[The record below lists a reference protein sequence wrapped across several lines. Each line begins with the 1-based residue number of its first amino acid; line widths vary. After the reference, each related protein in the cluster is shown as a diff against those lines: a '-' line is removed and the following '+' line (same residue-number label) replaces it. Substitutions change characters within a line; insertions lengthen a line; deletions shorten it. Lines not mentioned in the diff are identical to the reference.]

1 MSTISLL
8 LPTRGRK
15 DLVARLFES
24 LYETTSDLSRVEVV
38 MCVDDDDVDS
48 LGMEFDRVFNVRKI
62 TGPRST
68 MGVYNTKCLEHS
80 SGDIVILFNDDVV
93 IRTRHWDRTIID
105 FDARHKDKIYLA
117 YVNDLFKKEKVG
129 SFPILSRKT
138 CDALKTPFPTA
149 YKGEHIDY
157 HLFDIFQRLSMK
169 GHDRIHYFEDV
180 IFEHMHF
187 SQGKASFDQ
196 TYLDRK
202 KYADDEVFIA
212 YSATRRLAADRLV
225 AVIRGIPLPELP
237 GSPRMSPAADTYAYM
252 RNLYSSF
259 IKDSTSLPFLWR
271 WRLFLWF
278 AWRFQA
284 KQGRFLWV
292 KKLVYAA
299 RKQRA

>member
-15 DLVARLFES
+15 ALVARLFDS
-24 LYETTSDLSRVEVV
+24 LRETTSDLSRVEIVL
-38 MCVDDDDVDS
+38 CVDEDDVES
-48 LGMEFDRVFNVRKI
+48 LGMEFDPVFNVRKI
-62 TGPRST
+62 IGKRST
-68 MGVYNTKCLEHS
+68 MGTYNTKCLEQS
-80 SGDIVILFNDDVV
+80 SGDIVILFNDDIVV
-93 IRTRHWDRTIID
+93 RTRNWDRTIID

-138 CDALKTPFPTA
+138 CDVLQDPFPSP

-157 HLFDIFQRLSMK
+157 HLFDIFKRLSMR
-169 GHDRIHYFEDV
+169 GYDRIHYFEGV

-196 TYLDRK
+196 TYLDRT

-212 YSATRRLAADRLV
+212 YASNRRNAADRLS
-225 AVIRGIPLPELP
+225 AVIQGIPLPEVSV
-237 GSPRMSPAADTYAYM
+237 SPKITPIVDTQECFRTLYM
-252 RNLYSSF
+252 TF
-259 IKDSTSLPFLWR
+259 IKDRSLPFLWR
-271 WRLFLWF
+271 WKLFLWF
-278 AWRFQA
+278 SWRFHA
-284 KQGRFLWV
+284 KEGRFLWV